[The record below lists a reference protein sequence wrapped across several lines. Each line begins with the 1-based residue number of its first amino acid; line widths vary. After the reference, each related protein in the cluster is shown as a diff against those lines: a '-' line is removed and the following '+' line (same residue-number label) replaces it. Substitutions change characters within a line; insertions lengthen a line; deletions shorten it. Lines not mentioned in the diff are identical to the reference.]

1 MEISHSRL
9 RGTGSDFQLISS
21 VTASEA
27 SIWNQGK
34 VKWRRCHLLPPHHS
48 AAQLHNEKQRAFL
61 FFQTQLDGLA
71 LVFLWITL
79 PSNAFYGLR
88 ALFRSWKL
96 LPNGQMVEQ
105 NTQVHRA
112 NVPGGSPKSLHHSL
126 FNYIPNI
133 SIIALMFCVG
143 FIHWLPA
150 ALNRRPELNRELQH
164 L

>member
-1 MEISHSRL
+1 MK
-9 RGTGSDFQLISS
+9 SS
-21 VTASEA
+21 VLFILSN
-27 SIWNQGK
+27 SIGRARS
-34 VKWRRCHLLPPHHS
+34 VARRP
-48 AAQLHNEKQRAFL
+48 
-61 FFQTQLDGLA
+61 
-71 LVFLWITL
+71 VFLWITL

-133 SIIALMFCVG
+133 SIIALLFCVG

-150 ALNRRPELNRELQH
+150 ALNRRPELHRELQH